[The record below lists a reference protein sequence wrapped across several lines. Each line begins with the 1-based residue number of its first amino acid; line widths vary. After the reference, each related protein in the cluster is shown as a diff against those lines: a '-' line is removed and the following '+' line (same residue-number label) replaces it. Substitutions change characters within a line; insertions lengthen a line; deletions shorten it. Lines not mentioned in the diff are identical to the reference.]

1 MVTKIA
7 DAAAAYA
14 KNATGLGQGLG
25 SVGGS
30 PARDGGAPGAFTQM
44 LDRSLEDAVKVGRD
58 SDKASL
64 QSLTGESPLNNIV
77 LSTNNAELV

>member
-25 SVGGS
+25 SIGGS
-30 PARDGGAPGAFTQM
+30 PARDGGNRCLWP
-44 LDRSLEDAVKVGRD
+44 
-58 SDKASL
+58 
-64 QSLTGESPLNNIV
+64 
-77 LSTNNAELV
+77 NAGSVAKRTR